1 MASALMAVRRRARAL
16 VPSDDLVVV
25 VSLPSTPTPLRSK
38 VILPGERPGEV
49 EVIADAARLRH
60 QELVLLSTGQAAW

>member
-1 MASALMAVRRRARAL
+1 MASAQMEMRCRARAL
-16 VPSDDLVVV
+16 LPSDGLVVV

-49 EVIADAARLRH
+49 EVITDAAKLRH
-60 QELVLLSTGQAAW
+60 QELVLPSTGQAAW